1 MTKILFTN
9 TNCSWNKGS
18 AAQVIS
24 TIKIFKRFVP
34 DASFTLLSYCPEL
47 DTKQSMKFNLKVVG
61 YFSKKQRKLLL
72 FLYHLVIALFRC
84 VLYVTLHRIGL
95 NVSSSL
101 LNEKYLKEYVD
112 ADIIVD
118 LSGDSFS
125 DSKGGI
131 SLINSL
137 GILIGALLKTPVI
150 FFSQSIGPFK
160 RWTLSLAKFC
170 LNKADLIIVRE
181 EITKN
186 YLEKIGVKSP
196 IYFTTECAFVLDPAP
211 CDHIK
216 NILLQE
222 NIIIKKPLV
231 GISANAML
239 DGEKNDYANL
249 MAQIID
255 YIIERKPNAQ
265 VVFVPHVVSMREDGI
280 GDDRVIDE
288 KIYEM
293 TKNKENINLIKGDYS
308 PEELRG
314 IIGLCDIFIGGR
326 MHAIIAAV
334 SSYVPTMATAWSH
347 KYYGIMQTLGQ
358 GKYVC
363 DFRTMNFEEL
373 KTKIDDL
380 WSSKEMIREE
390 LKLKVKEQTRLAWY
404 SGELVRDLFNSN
416 NLDDEKNDQ

>member
-34 DASFTLLSYCPEL
+34 DASFTLLSYCPEV
-47 DTKQSMKFNLKVVG
+47 DTKQSKRFNLKVVG

-72 FLYHLVIALFRC
+72 FLYHLAIALFRC
-84 VLYVTLHRIGL
+84 ALYVKLHRIGL
-95 NVSSSL
+95 NVSSL

-125 DSKGGI
+125 DSEGGI

-137 GILIGALLKTPVI
+137 GVLIGTLLKTPVI

-160 RWTLSLAKFC
+160 KWTLPLAKFC

-186 YLEKIGVKSP
+186 YLKKIRVKSP
-196 IYFTTECAFVLDPAP
+196 VYFTTECAFVLAPAP
-211 CDHIK
+211 TDHVK
-216 NILLQE
+216 KILLQE
-222 NIIIKKPLV
+222 NIGMKKPLI
-231 GISANAML
+231 GISTNAML
-239 DGEKNDYANL
+239 DDEKNDYANL

-255 YIIERKPNAQ
+255 YIVERRPNAQ
-265 VVFVPHVVSMREDGI
+265 VIFVPHVVSMRRDGM

-288 KIYEM
+288 KIY
-293 TKNKENINLIKGDYS
+293 KLARNKEYINLIKGDYS
-308 PEELRG
+308 PEELKG

-326 MHAIIAAV
+326 MHANIAAV
-334 SSYVPTMATAWSH
+334 SSCVPTMATAWSH
-347 KYYGIMQTLGQ
+347 KYYGIMRTVGQ
-358 GKYVC
+358 EKYVC
-363 DFRTMNFEEL
+363 DFKTMNFEEL
-373 KTKIDDL
+373 RSKIDDL
-380 WSSKEMIREE
+380 WDNREEIQEE
-390 LKLKVKEQTRLAWY
+390 LKVKVEDQKRLAWY
-404 SGELVRDLFNSN
+404 SGELVRDLLNLN
-416 NLDDEKNDQ
+416 NTDGKKNDQ